1 MIERY
6 TTKEMARLWSEEN
19 RLSVM
24 LDVELAVCRAWCG
37 LGRIPEDALRD
48 ILAGARF
55 SVERVREIESEVQH
69 DVVAFVSAVAEN
81 VGENGRYLHL
91 GLTSSDVL
99 DTASSVMLR
108 DSLELTASAARELD
122 DSVLDLARRY
132 KHLPCIGR
140 THGIHAEPTTLG
152 LKFLNWHSELKR
164 DLERLELAKQHIAV
178 GKISGANEEIGRA
191 SCRERV

>member
-1 MIERY
+1 MLFR
-6 TTKEMARLWSEEN
+6 S
-19 RLSVM
+19 

-108 DSLELTASAARELD
+108 DSLELTVSAARELD

-132 KHLPCIGR
+132 KNLPCIGR
-140 THGIHAEPTTLG
+140 THGIHAEPT
-152 LKFLNWHSELKR
+152 
-164 DLERLELAKQHIAV
+164 Q
-178 GKISGANEEIGRA
+178 
-191 SCRERV
+191 